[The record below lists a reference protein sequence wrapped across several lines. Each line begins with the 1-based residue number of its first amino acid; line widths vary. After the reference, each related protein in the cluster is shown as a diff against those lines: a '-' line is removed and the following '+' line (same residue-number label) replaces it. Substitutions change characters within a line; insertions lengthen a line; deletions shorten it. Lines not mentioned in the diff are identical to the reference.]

1 MKSPRVLLTIALAI
15 LLTLMLVSIVYAVV
29 CPKCGNENQDNA
41 KFCSECGTPLTSGR
55 EPLGQVSLEVVKVKG
70 RRVGGTMAVT
80 KVTLRVTNN
89 SKVFVKYV
97 GPKVEFYGKGEKYLG
112 DCIMIINN
120 LPSGEARIDSCDA
133 LEVPY
138 KRVEHIHARVDG
150 LRAKDSKQSD
160 LIGRG
165 EVHWRK
171 SAKKVGSSRSAP
183 KLP

>member
-80 KVTLRVTNN
+80 RTMRKPYGVRHHHIALSPLEIRGTDPQRSGPGPNSNPPQYTRIRADGTPYLFYLLANINVTH
-89 SKVFVKYV
+89 
-97 GPKVEFYGKGEKYLG
+97 
-112 DCIMIINN
+112 
-120 LPSGEARIDSCDA
+120 RI
-133 LEVPY
+133 
-138 KRVEHIHARVDG
+138 
-150 LRAKDSKQSD
+150 
-160 LIGRG
+160 
-165 EVHWRK
+165 
-171 SAKKVGSSRSAP
+171 
-183 KLP
+183 